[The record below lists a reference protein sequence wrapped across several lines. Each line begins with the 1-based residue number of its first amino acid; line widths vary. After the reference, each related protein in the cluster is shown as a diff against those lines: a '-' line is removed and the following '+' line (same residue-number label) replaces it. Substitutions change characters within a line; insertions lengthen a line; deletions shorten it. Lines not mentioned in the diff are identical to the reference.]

1 MKKLRAGSLQLVTF
15 IVVVIAILLSSIILL
30 IHIHG
35 QFRLKSNLTIETVS
49 LVNNGING
57 LLQNN
62 EVRKD
67 TVSLPLHDEDY
78 KSLKVHSGFWGC
90 YEKLYAKAKIKNTEL
105 AKTALI
111 GSTTLEQN
119 SLALYIKDNKKPLV
133 LVGNAKIKGKAF
145 LPERGVKSGNISGK
159 SYYGGRFVYGP
170 TETSKDL
177 PNLDTDLLDYLED
190 LKSGNF
196 KVNNLEYIEL
206 NSSKT
211 HQNSFENT
219 SQLAYSHSDIVL
231 SNIALTGHIVVQSRT
246 RIVIDASAKLEDV
259 LVMAPIIEIKSG
271 VVGTFQAIATEHI
284 SIDKNAT
291 LAYPSSLVL
300 QSDYVKDEHNGAK
313 SIFLADHSKVSGQ
326 ILVLGE
332 TLPNNYDA
340 QVKISANAVVEGM
353 IYCEQNLELRGTVY
367 GSVYTDHFI
376 IKEGGSIYQ
385 NHLYNALID
394 SSALPREFVGLGFD
408 DQKRGIAKWLY

>member
-15 IVVVIAILLSSIILL
+15 IVVAIAILLSSFILL
-30 IHIHG
+30 IHIHR
-35 QFRLKSNLTIETVS
+35 QFRLKSNLTIETVG

-62 EVRKD
+62 EVHED
-67 TVSLPLHDEDY
+67 TVSIPLRDEGY
-78 KSLKVHSGFWGC
+78 KSLKVHRGFWGS
-90 YEKLYAKAKIKNTEL
+90 YGKVHSRAKIKSTEL
-105 AKTALI
+105 VKTALI
-111 GSTTLEQN
+111 GSTTLEQK
-119 SLALYIKDNKKPLV
+119 SPALYIKDNKKPLV
-133 LVGNAKIKGKAF
+133 LVGNTKIKGKAF

-159 SYYGGRFVYGP
+159 SYYGGRFVYGL

-177 PNLDTDLLDYLED
+177 PKLNTDLLDYLKD

-196 KVNNLEYIEL
+196 KVDNQEYIEL

-211 HQNSFENT
+211 HQNSFEDT
-219 SQLAYSHSDIVL
+219 LQLAYSHSDIIL
-231 SNIALTGHIVVQSRT
+231 SNIGLTGHIVVHSRT

-259 LVMAPIIEIKSG
+259 IVVAPIIEIKPN
-271 VVGTFQAIATEHI
+271 VVGSFQAIATERI
-284 SIDKNAT
+284 SIDKNVT
-291 LAYPSSLVL
+291 LAYPSALVL
-300 QSDYVKDEHNGAK
+300 QNDYVKDEHNGSK
-313 SIFLADHSKVSGQ
+313 SIFMADHSKVSGQ

-332 TLPNNYDA
+332 TQPNNYDA

-394 SSALPREFVGLGFD
+394 SSELPREFVGLGFD
-408 DQKRGIAKWLY
+408 DQKKGIAKWLY